1 MWHNVLDRKLDIASR
16 LLTIVT
22 SDGQASPVVNRSNR
36 HFCRRPVRAQLIFH
50 TSLTVFFVT
59 FFLLLQRTIL
69 DAWDTHTSDTAQTHP
84 LDSRST
90 VTGILPMILA
100 VDTNSA
106 ALFFLYIDK
115 SKPPSNDR
123 AMYPQNSVWLKK
135 KKTSILYTRIRTMS
149 GTVTYVSCL
158 SRPLHAQ
165 ESTKKSEYN

>member
-135 KKTSILYTRIRTMS
+135 KKNIHSIYSNPDHVRHCNICVVFIS
-149 GTVTYVSCL
+149 PSPC
-158 SRPLHAQ
+158 SRKHQ
-165 ESTKKSEYN
+165 KERV